1 MNKEELK
8 EMAKNPNLIEGIYNY
23 CDRWCER
30 CEFTTRC
37 LNYEMGEKQFDD
49 PESRDMNNKKFWEK
63 LSETFQLTF
72 EMIKETADEMGIDL
86 NAADDEELIKEHK
99 RIEKEAKDHHLSR
112 TALKYADTVRNWFE
126 KSEELFKQKDE
137 ELNRKLNCSLPGTN
151 PGIEAVNIRDSMEI
165 ISWYQYQIYVK
176 LRRAFSG
183 KLEGDE
189 DPDYP
194 KDSDGSAKV
203 ALIGIDRSIAS
214 WGRIMKHFP
223 DKKDEILDFLIT
235 LDRLRK
241 QAEKE
246 FPDARAFVRAGFD
259 TIEK

>member
-30 CEFTTRC
+30 CEFTSRC

-72 EMIKETADEMGIDL
+72 EMIKDAAEEMGIDL
-86 NAADDEELIKEHK
+86 NEATDEEVMKEHD
-99 RIEKEAKDHHLSR
+99 RIEEEAKDHHLSR
-112 TALKYADTVRNWFE
+112 SALEYADTVRNWFE

-137 ELNRKLNCSLPGTN
+137 ELNRKLDCGLPDTN

-176 LRRAFSG
+176 LRRALSG

-246 FPDARAFVRAGFD
+246 FPDARAFVRVGFD
-259 TIEK
+259 TIK

>member
-1 MNKEELK
+1 MNKEQLK
-8 EMAKNPNLIEGIYNY
+8 KLAQNPKFIEGIYNY

-30 CEFTTRC
+30 CEFTSRC

-49 PESRDMNNKKFWEK
+49 PESRDINNKKFWQK
-63 LSETFQLTF
+63 LSETFQLTL
-72 EMIKETADEMGIDL
+72 EMVKETAEEMGIDL
-86 NAADDEELIKEHK
+86 DAADDEELMKEQEL
-99 RIEKEAKDHHLSR
+99 IEENAENHHLSQ
-112 TALKYADTVRNWFE
+112 TAYKYAETVRNWLE

-137 ELNRKLNCSLPGTN
+137 ELNMKLNCSLPGSN

-176 LRRAFSG
+176 LRRALSG
-183 KLEGDE
+183 KLEDDE
-189 DPDYP
+189 SPDYP

-223 DKKDEILDFLIT
+223 ERKDEILDFLIS

-246 FPDARAFVRAGFD
+246 FPDARAFVRVGFD
-259 TIEK
+259 TIKK